1 MRICI
6 VGAGAMGGLYGGA
19 MAEAG
24 ADVTLLDIRQEHVDH
39 INRDGLHI
47 TGLTGDR
54 HVWLPAT
61 TDPAAVGK
69 TDLVFVQ
76 TDINATRAAA
86 ESAKAVLADD
96 GCAITLQNGIGN
108 VEILAEVLG
117 AERVLAGVSYHSAA
131 LTGLGATR
139 HSSHSLEAITWVG
152 ELDGRR
158 SQRVDMVAAAITGGR
173 LNGQVTDNIVGVLW
187 GKLIHNCALN
197 PICAITGLRMGQ
209 MARLEE
215 TDLMQTKILEEA
227 VAVAKAKNITLAP
240 HPDPFAYLKD
250 YCRLKYTR
258 PSMQQHME
266 SGRPT
271 EIDAINGAIVREADA
286 LGIAVPYNHAISMLI
301 KGRETHMIAS
311 TQDDTAPDWA
321 ALEAAAR
328 REAVGG

>member
-19 MAEAG
+19 MAESG
-24 ADVTLLDIRQEHVDH
+24 ADVTLLDIRQDHVDQ

-47 TGLTGDR
+47 PGLPGAR
-54 HVWLPAT
+54 QGGWPAT

-69 TDLVFVQ
+69 ADLVFVQ

-250 YCRLKYTR
+250 YCRLKYTQ

-266 SGRPT
+266 SGRQT

-286 LGIAVPYNHAISMLI
+286 LGMAAPYNHAISMLI

-311 TQDDTAPDWA
+311 THDTAPDWA

-328 REAVGG
+328 GEAAGG

>member
-24 ADVTLLDIRQEHVDH
+24 ADVTLLDIRQDHVDH

-54 HVWLPAT
+54 HVRLPAT

-69 TDLVFVQ
+69 ADLVFVQ

-250 YCRLKYTR
+250 YCRLKYTQ

-266 SGRPT
+266 SGRQT
-271 EIDAINGAIVREADA
+271 EIDAINGAIVREAGA
-286 LGIAVPYNHAISMLI
+286 LGMAAPYNHAISMLI

-311 TQDDTAPDWA
+311 THDTAPDWA

-328 REAVGG
+328 GEAANG

>member
-24 ADVTLLDIRQEHVDH
+24 ADTLLDIRQDHVDL

-54 HVWLPAT
+54 HVRLPAT

-69 TDLVFVQ
+69 VDLVFVQ

-86 ESAKAVLADD
+86 AAKAILAED

-108 VEILAEVLG
+108 VEILAEVFG
-117 AERVLAGVSYHSAA
+117 ADRVLAGVSYHSAA

-173 LNGQVTDNIVGVLW
+173 LNAHVTDNIVGGVLW

-209 MARLEE
+209 MARLIE
-215 TDLMQTKILEEA
+215 TDTMQTKILEEGGGGEGE
-227 VAVAKAKNITLAP
+227 AP
-240 HPDPFAYLKD
+240 
-250 YCRLKYTR
+250 
-258 PSMQQHME
+258 
-266 SGRPT
+266 
-271 EIDAINGAIVREADA
+271 
-286 LGIAVPYNHAISMLI
+286 
-301 KGRETHMIAS
+301 
-311 TQDDTAPDWA
+311 W
-321 ALEAAAR
+321 R
-328 REAVGG
+328 RIRILSPI

>member
-24 ADVTLLDIRQEHVDH
+24 ADVTLLDIRQDHVDQ

-54 HVWLPAT
+54 HVRLPAT

-69 TDLVFVQ
+69 ADLVFVQ

-158 SQRVDMVAAAITGGR
+158 SQRVD
-173 LNGQVTDNIVGVLW
+173 
-187 GKLIHNCALN
+187 
-197 PICAITGLRMGQ
+197 GL
-209 MARLEE
+209 
-215 TDLMQTKILEEA
+215 
-227 VAVAKAKNITLAP
+227 VAKLPIGPHVASVEVAHGDFGNVPLPLA
-240 HPDPFAYLKD
+240 
-250 YCRLKYTR
+250 
-258 PSMQQHME
+258 E
-266 SGRPT
+266 GR
-271 EIDAINGAIVREADA
+271 
-286 LGIAVPYNHAISMLI
+286 
-301 KGRETHMIAS
+301 
-311 TQDDTAPDWA
+311 
-321 ALEAAAR
+321 
-328 REAVGG
+328 